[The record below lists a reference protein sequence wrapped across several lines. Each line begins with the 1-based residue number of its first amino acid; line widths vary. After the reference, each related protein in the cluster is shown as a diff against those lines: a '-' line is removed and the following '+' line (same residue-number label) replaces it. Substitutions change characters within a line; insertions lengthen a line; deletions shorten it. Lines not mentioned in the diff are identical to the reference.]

1 MRDAPWQERAAQ
13 ATRIAQ
19 ELEQVATESVEALE
33 AVLHSQSCDHRVVSK
48 MHSGKFRE
56 VEMDSFQEE
65 PVDQVKQVELQQG
78 RLQVFMAKI
87 RRQER
92 EDQHEMAKKEKTIR
106 FKQQELVML
115 EP

>member
-1 MRDAPWQERAAQ
+1 M
-13 ATRIAQ
+13 
-19 ELEQVATESVEALE
+19 
-33 AVLHSQSCDHRVVSK
+33 VSE
-48 MHSGKFRE
+48 MHSSKLRE
-56 VEMDSFQEE
+56 MEMDSFQEE
-65 PVDQVKQVELQQG
+65 LVEQVKQVELQQG

-92 EDQHEMAKKEKTIR
+92 EDQFNSRKEKKTIQ